1 MKEVKDI
8 LILFINN
15 KMVFVNLFGQMDKMG
30 AKGFLFMWFS
40 FFITSFG
47 VMLADNSVGAPRN
60 FCAVSQMICCT
71 NLVSIGYAITNKIAL
86 SKASQW
92 TGGLDMFV
100 TWTSFAYFGG
110 TDVFSSTP
118 IGVWNWI
125 QVPLMAV
132 MTIPTVVG
140 FLAIAFNEDGYQKY
154 LNKNKKNNEEIE
166 LNEVVVENE
175 VV

>member
-1 MKEVKDI
+1 
-8 LILFINN
+8 
-15 KMVFVNLFGQMDKMG
+15 MVFVNLFGQMDKVG

-40 FFITSFG
+40 FFFTSFG
-47 VMLADNSVGAPRN
+47 VMLADNTVGSPRN

-71 NLVSIGYAITNKIAL
+71 NLVSIGYAITNKVPL

-92 TGGLDMFV
+92 TSGLDMFV

-110 TDVFSSTP
+110 TAVFSTTP
-118 IGVWNWI
+118 IGIWNWI

-140 FLAIAFNEDGYQKY
+140 FFAIAFNEDGYQEY
-154 LNKNKKNNEEIE
+154 LNKEDKKGENRNLE

-175 VV
+175 EDKK